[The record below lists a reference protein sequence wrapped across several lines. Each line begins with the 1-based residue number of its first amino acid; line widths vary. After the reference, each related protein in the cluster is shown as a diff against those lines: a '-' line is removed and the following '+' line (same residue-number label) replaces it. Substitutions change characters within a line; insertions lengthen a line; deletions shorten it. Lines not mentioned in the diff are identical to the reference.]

1 VTRVL
6 QAMAGAEHGGAETF
20 FTRMAIGLQKA
31 GLEQELLVRGFPGR
45 SEKLRQGEVTL
56 HELPFGGRF
65 DLLTKFGFR
74 RAVSRFQPDVV
85 LTWMSRATQ
94 FCPGNI
100 ASGAGYTHVA
110 RLGGY
115 YDMKYYQECD
125 HLIANTQGI
134 YRYICD
140 SGWPEGDVTYLP
152 NFVDDIKAE
161 PMPRAQYSTPAKVPL
176 ILALGRLHEN
186 KGFDVLIESMAE
198 LPHVNLWL
206 AGEGPLRDELEAL
219 AVRVGVR
226 PRVRFLGWIEDTAPL
241 FAAADMLICPSRHE
255 PLGNVIIEGWA
266 QRLPVIAAK
275 SDGPCELIHHDKNG
289 LLVPV
294 DDVKALGAAI
304 KRLLLNPGLVRT
316 LIKEGRKSFKDE
328 FTEKMVVSRY
338 MAFFDK
344 IGA

>member
-1 VTRVL
+1 MTRVL

-31 GLEQELLVRGFPGR
+31 GLEQELLIRGFPER
-45 SEKLRQGEVTL
+45 SEKLSQGEVTF

-65 DLLTKFGFR
+65 DVLTKFGFR
-74 RAVSRFQPDVV
+74 RAVSRFQPDIV

-140 SGWPEGDVTYLP
+140 SGWPEGGVTYLP
-152 NFVDDIKAE
+152 NFVDDVKAE
-161 PMPRAQYSTPAKVPL
+161 PMPRAQYSTPAKAPL

-275 SDGPCELIHHDKNG
+275 SDGPCELIQHDKNG

-328 FTEKMVVSRY
+328 FTERMVVSRY
-338 MAFFDK
+338 MAFFDE

>member
-1 VTRVL
+1 
-6 QAMAGAEHGGAETF
+6 MAGAEHGGAETF

-31 GLEQELLVRGFPGR
+31 GLEQELLIRGFPER
-45 SEKLRQGEVTL
+45 SEKLSQGEVTF

-65 DLLTKFGFR
+65 DVLTKFGFR
-74 RAVSRFQPDVV
+74 RAVSRFQPDIV

-140 SGWPEGDVTYLP
+140 SGWPEGGVTYLP
-152 NFVDDIKAE
+152 NFVDDVKAE
-161 PMPRAQYSTPAKVPL
+161 PMPRAQYSTPAKAPL

-275 SDGPCELIHHDKNG
+275 SDGPCELIQHDKNG

-328 FTEKMVVSRY
+328 FTERMVVSRY
-338 MAFFDK
+338 MAFFDE